1 MGQLALLFYG
11 ITTTIA
17 VTESIVWVNIFHPPE
32 FTDHHLLDS
41 GSAAEDGG
49 GETAVEHSV
58 LDTALSIGEQLMP
71 RNAIVTYTQNNLMG
85 LIVFFTLVGRS
96 AAAIDGCEPVFAMV
110 EIVQQAFM
118 GVILSVVKL
127 TPIGIGS
134 LIAKGLGEP
143 VDVPLGPFVML
154 VVTAECALLCH
165 FCILTCGL
173 RFVALRSPLEYLKH
187 VRPAIVMA
195 FGTDSSAATLP
206 VSMSCAHAN
215 LLRKRTID
223 FVFPLGATVR
233 SPDPHSA
240 CASVRKSLLS

>member
-1 MGQLALLFYG
+1 
-11 ITTTIA
+11 
-17 VTESIVWVNIFHPPE
+17 
-32 FTDHHLLDS
+32 
-41 GSAAEDGG
+41 
-49 GETAVEHSV
+49 
-58 LDTALSIGEQLMP
+58 
-71 RNAIVTYTQNNLMG
+71 
-85 LIVFFTLVGRS
+85 
-96 AAAIDGCEPVFAMV
+96 
-110 EIVQQAFM
+110 M

-233 SPDPHSA
+233 SPDSRSA
-240 CASVRKSLLS
+240 CASVRRRLLS